1 MRRLTYL
8 VIRELA
14 KTAQDVLMATSSL
27 TQDLVSKSEY
37 FFKTGSI
44 RALGAIVDV
53 KLLDNLMT
61 YTSHLIL

>member
-27 TQDLVSKSEY
+27 TQDLVSKSDY

-44 RALGAIVDV
+44 RALGSIVDV
-53 KLLDNLMT
+53 SSVNFL
-61 YTSHLIL
+61 SVFIGF

>member
-1 MRRLTYL
+1 
-8 VIRELA
+8 
-14 KTAQDVLMATSSL
+14 MATSSL